1 LTAAAR
7 RGGAPIRVILVAMP
21 HLFDPFVMR
30 GVILRNRIAL
40 SPMCMYSAPD
50 EADVARG
57 AAPLAG
63 AARTA
68 HVVHLASRAA
78 GGAGLVLTEATAV
91 EARGRISPQDL
102 GLWDDA
108 HVDGLRRVTAAIHDH
123 GAAAGVQLAH
133 AGRKAATY
141 RPWAAA
147 KGAVADADGGWPVVG
162 PTAVPFS
169 DALRA
174 PRALRGD
181 ELPGVVAAFADAAAR
196 ADAAGFDVAELHA
209 AHGYL
214 LHQFLSPLVNDRS
227 DAHGGGFAGR
237 TRLLR
242 EVVAAVRAVWPS
254 DKPLWVR
261 MSATDWAPGGW
272 SADDTVRLARDLHA
286 DGVDLIDCSSG
297 GAVPGVA
304 IPVAPDYQV
313 GFAERVRREAGVAS
327 GAVGRIAE
335 PAQAAAIV
343 ADGRADV
350 VLIGKQFLREPYWP
364 LRAAQELGVPAPWP
378 ERYAWA
384 VG

>member
-1 LTAAAR
+1 
-7 RGGAPIRVILVAMP
+7 MP

-57 AAPLAG
+57 GAPLAG

-242 EVVAAVRAVWPS
+242 EVVAAVRAVWPR

-261 MSATDWAPGGW
+261 VSATDWVPGGW